1 MLEPIK
7 RRKKLFVPLAC
18 LLLLVGGAFIYL
30 HFFRQP
36 PPLEERFV
44 VEKLPAPVAS
54 PEATP
59 SITLAQPGEKALL
72 SQTRV
77 AYQTFNNCGPATL
90 SMILSYYG
98 INKSQK
104 ELGDEMRPYQYPK
117 GDNDDKTIFPT
128 EFVAWVEKFGLE
140 AIYRP
145 NGSLELLKLFLAN
158 EIPVVVKT
166 WLRPN
171 EDIGHFRIIRGF
183 DEGAKVLIDDDSYFG
198 PNRRLSYFDFMSM
211 WQPFNY
217 GYIPVY
223 KPEKEEIVKAVLGQD
238 QDSEVAYWKAV
249 NRAQK
254 ESQLDPNNI
263 YPIFNLSTSYY
274 HVGEYEK
281 SVTEFEKVESRLPR
295 RMLWYQI
302 EPILAYFEL
311 ARNKLVYKELGNY
324 DRVFEISNWLFDHG
338 NRAFSEL
345 YQIRGEIYLEKGDKE
360 AAKREF
366 ELALQYNKNFQ
377 PAKDALQSL

>member
-1 MLEPIK
+1 MFKLVK
-7 RRKKLFVPLAC
+7 RRKKLFASLVC
-18 LLLLVGGAFIYL
+18 LLLLIGGVFLYL
-30 HFFRQP
+30 RFFRPP
-36 PPLEERFV
+36 PPLEEKFI
-44 VEKLPAPVAS
+44 VEKLPAPAVS
-54 PEATP
+54 PEASP
-59 SITLAQPGEKALL
+59 SINLVQPREKALL
-72 SQTRV
+72 PQTRV

-90 SMILSYYG
+90 SMILSYYD
-98 INKSQK
+98 IYKSQK
-104 ELGDEMRPYQYPK
+104 ELGDEMRPYQNPK
-117 GDNDDKTIFPT
+117 GDNDDKTIFPH
-128 EFVAWVEKFGLE
+128 EFVTWVEKFGLK
-140 AIYRP
+140 ATYRP

-223 KPEKEEIVKAVLGQD
+223 RPEKEEIVKAILGQE
-238 QDSEVAYWKAV
+238 QDLEVAYWKAV

-254 ESQLDPNNI
+254 EAELDPENI

-281 SVTEFEKVESRLPR
+281 SVAEFEKVESQLPR

-302 EPILAYFEL
+302 EPILAY
-311 ARNKLVYKELGNY
+311 KELKDY
-324 DRVFEISNWLFDHG
+324 DRVFEISNWLFEHG
-338 NRAFSEL
+338 NQAFSEL
-345 YQIRGEIYLEKGDKE
+345 YQIRGEIYLEQGDKE
-360 AAKREF
+360 AARREF
-366 ELALQYNKNFQ
+366 ELALEYNKNFQ
-377 PAKDALQSL
+377 PAKEALLNL

>member
-1 MLEPIK
+1 MLKLVK
-7 RRKKLFVPLAC
+7 RRKKLFAFLAC
-18 LLLLVGGAFIYL
+18 LLLLVGSIFVYL
-30 HFFRQP
+30 RFFHPP
-36 PPLEERFV
+36 PPLEEKFV
-44 VEKLPAPVAS
+44 IEKLPAPVIT

-59 SITLAQPGEKALL
+59 SIVLAQPGEKALL
-72 SQTRV
+72 SGTRV

-90 SMILSYYG
+90 SMILSYYD
-98 INKSQK
+98 IRKSQK
-104 ELGDEMRPYQYPK
+104 ELGDEMRPYQHPQ

-128 EFVAWVEKFGLE
+128 EFVSWVEKFGLK

-183 DEGAKVLIDDDSYFG
+183 DETAKVLIDDDSYFG

-223 KPEKEEIVKAVLGQD
+223 KPEKEEMVMAILSQEQD
-238 QDSEVAYWKAV
+238 LEVAYWQAV

-254 ESQLDPNNI
+254 EARLDPENI
-263 YPIFNLSTSYY
+263 YPLFNLVTSYY
-274 HVGEYEK
+274 HVGEYQK

-302 EPILAYFEL
+302 EPILAY
-311 ARNKLVYKELGNY
+311 KELGNY
-324 DRVFEISNWLFDHG
+324 DRVFGISNWLFEHG

-345 YQIRGEIYLEKGDKE
+345 YQIRGEIYLEKGDNE

-366 ELALQYNKNFQ
+366 ELALRYNQNSQ
-377 PAKDALQSL
+377 PAKDALSNL

>member
-1 MLEPIK
+1 MLKLVK
-7 RRKKLFVPLAC
+7 RRKKFFVPLAC
-18 LLLLVGGAFIYL
+18 LLLLIGGVFIYL
-30 HFFRQP
+30 QFFRQT
-36 PPLEERFV
+36 PPLEEKFV
-44 VEKLPAPVAS
+44 VEKLPAPVVS
-54 PEATP
+54 PEASP
-59 SITLAQPGEKALL
+59 SIVLAQPGEKVLL
-72 SQTRV
+72 PSTRV

-90 SMILSYYG
+90 SMILSYYD
-98 INKSQK
+98 IYKSQK
-104 ELGDEMRPYQYPK
+104 ELGDEMRPYQHPQ
-117 GDNDDKTIFPT
+117 GDNDDKTIFPH
-128 EFVAWVEKFGLE
+128 EFVAWVEKFGLR
-140 AIYRP
+140 AIYHP

-183 DEGAKVLIDDDSYFG
+183 DEKDKVLIDDDSYFG

-223 KPEKEEIVKAVLGQD
+223 KPEKEEIVKAILGQE
-238 QDSEVAYWKAV
+238 QDPEVAYWKAV

-254 ESQLDPNNI
+254 ESQLDPDNI
-263 YPIFNLSTSYY
+263 YPIFNLATSYY

-281 SVTEFEKVESRLPR
+281 SVAEFEKVESQLPR

-302 EPILAYFEL
+302 EPILAY
-311 ARNKLVYKELGNY
+311 KELKNY
-324 DRVFEISNWLFDHG
+324 DRVFEITNWLLDHG

-345 YQIRGEIYLEKGDKE
+345 YQIRGEVYLEKGDKE
-360 AAKREF
+360 AARREF

-377 PAKDALQSL
+377 PAKESLQNL

>member
-1 MLEPIK
+1 MLKLVK
-7 RRKKLFVPLAC
+7 RRKKLSASLAC
-18 LLLLVGGAFIYL
+18 LLLLIGGVFIYL
-30 HFFRQP
+30 QFFRQP
-36 PPLEERFV
+36 PSLEEKFV
-44 VEKLPAPVAS
+44 VEKLPVPAAS

-59 SITLAQPGEKALL
+59 GISLAQPREKILL
-72 SQTRV
+72 PGTRV

-90 SMILSYYG
+90 SMILSYYD
-98 INKSQK
+98 IDKTQK
-104 ELGDEMRPYQYPK
+104 ELGEEMRPYQHPQ

-128 EFVAWVEKFGLE
+128 EFVAWLEKFGLK
-140 AIYRP
+140 AIYHP
-145 NGSLELLKLFLAN
+145 NGSIELLKLFLAN

-166 WLRPN
+166 WLRPD

-183 DEGAKVLIDDDSYFG
+183 DEKAEVLIGDDSYFG
-198 PNRRLSYFDFMSM
+198 PNRRLSYFDFMRM
-211 WQPFNY
+211 WQPFDY

-223 KPEKEEIVKAVLGQD
+223 QPEKEEIVKAILGQEED
-238 QDSEVAYWKAV
+238 IEVAYWKAV

-254 ESQLDPNNI
+254 ESQLDPDNI

-281 SVTEFEKVESRLPR
+281 SVAEFEKVESRLPR

-302 EPILAYFEL
+302 EPILAY
-311 ARNKLVYKELGNY
+311 KELKNY
-324 DRVFEISNWLFDHG
+324 DRVFEISNWLFEHG

-366 ELALQYNKNFQ
+366 ELALEYNQNFQ
-377 PAKDALQSL
+377 PAKDALLSL

>member
-1 MLEPIK
+1 MLELVK
-7 RRKKLFVPLAC
+7 RRKKLFASLAC
-18 LLLLVGGAFIYL
+18 LLLLIGGGFLYL
-30 HFFRQP
+30 QFFRQP
-36 PPLEERFV
+36 PPLEEKFV
-44 VEKLPAPVAS
+44 VEELPAPVAS
-54 PEATP
+54 PEASP
-59 SITLAQPGEKALL
+59 SITLAQPGERAFLPGTKI
-72 SQTRV
+72 

-90 SMILSYYG
+90 SMILSYFNIY
-98 INKSQK
+98 KTQK
-104 ELGDEMRPYQYPK
+104 ELGDEMRPYQHSQ
-117 GDNDDKTIFPT
+117 GDNDDKTIFPY
-128 EFVAWVEKFGLE
+128 EFVAWVEKFGLK
-140 AIYRP
+140 AIYLP
-145 NGSLELLKLFLAN
+145 NGSLELIKLFLAN

-217 GYIPVY
+217 AYIPVY
-223 KPEKEEIVKAVLGQD
+223 KPEKEEIVMAILGQD
-238 QDSEVAYWKAV
+238 KDPSVAYWKAI

-254 ESQLDPNNI
+254 ESQLDPDSV
-263 YPIFNLSTSYY
+263 YPVYNLSTSYY

-281 SVTEFEKVESRLPR
+281 SVIEFEKVESRLPR
-295 RMLWYQI
+295 RMIWYQI
-302 EPILAYFEL
+302 EPILAY
-311 ARNKLVYKELGNY
+311 KKLGNF
-324 DRVFEISNWLFDHG
+324 DRVFEISNWLFEHG

-345 YQIRGEIYLEKGDKE
+345 YQIRGEIYLEKGEKE

-377 PAKDALQSL
+377 PAKEAIQTL